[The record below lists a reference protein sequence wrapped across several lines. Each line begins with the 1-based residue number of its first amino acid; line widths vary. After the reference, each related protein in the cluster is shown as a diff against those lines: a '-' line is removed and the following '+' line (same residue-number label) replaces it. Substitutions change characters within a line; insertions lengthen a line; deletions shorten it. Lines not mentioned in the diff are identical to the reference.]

1 MPFTEFNNLDFDQI
15 KSSIKDYL
23 RANSKFTDFDF
34 EGSNFSILIDTLAYN
49 TYINAF
55 NSNMIA
61 NESFLDSA
69 TLRQN
74 VVGLARNIGYVP
86 KSRKSARAVISF
98 DVSLE
103 GIETQTLTLKA
114 GLVCTGNTN
123 NTSYVFSIPED
134 ITVQTFDFGTYKLAT
149 FDAISVYEGISLR
162 KTFTVDTSIE
172 QKFELQNSY
181 VDTDSIRVY
190 VKGQN
195 ETGRGKEYKV
205 VDNIV
210 DIDSTSEIFLLQE
223 IKDET
228 YEIIFGDGV
237 FGKKLENGSVITIE
251 YIVTNGEDG
260 NGVRNLA
267 FSGSLQYANQDGS
280 LVLAQSSEP
289 VVVNTILSSREGSSI
304 ESVDSIKYYAP
315 RAYSAQNRAVTARDY
330 EYIVKQIYPN
340 AEAVSVIGG
349 EELDPPEFG
358 SVTIAVKPRNGTFLS
373 DFTKEQLLLDL
384 KNYSITGINQKIV
397 DLKILYVEIE
407 SSVYYNSSQVSTPSS
422 LKSSVIG
429 TLERYAKSADLN
441 KFGGRFKYSKVQ
453 QVIDNT
459 NSAITSNITKV
470 RMRRDMKASL
480 NNFAQYE
487 LCFGNRFYINE
498 YGFNIKST
506 GFTVEGE
513 SSIVYLTDTPNKDL
527 NGNLDGSGKGILS
540 VVKETVS
547 GTPEIVIE
555 SVGVVDYTEG
565 EILLN
570 TIKINSTVLP
580 DGIIEVQAFPDSNDV
595 IGLKDLYLIFD
606 VGASSPTIN
615 MRRDTISSGESI
627 SGTRYI
633 TTSSYPNGK
642 LTR

>member
-15 KSSIKDYL
+15 KDSIKDYL

-34 EGSNFSILIDTLAYN
+34 EGSNFSILIDILAYN
-49 TYINAF
+49 TYINSF

-86 KSRKSARAVISF
+86 KSRKSARAIISF
-98 DVSLE
+98 EVFLDGVDA
-103 GIETQTLTLKA
+103 QTLTLKS
-114 GLVCTGNTN
+114 GLVGTGNAN

-134 ITVQTFDFGTYKLAT
+134 ITVNTTDVGTSKLAT
-149 FDAISVYEGISLR
+149 FDAISVYEGISLK
-162 KTFTVDTSIE
+162 KTFTIDTSIE
-172 QKFELQNSY
+172 QKFELQNSFI
-181 VDTDSIRVY
+181 DTDSIRVY

-195 ETGRGKEYKV
+195 ETGRGKEYSV
-205 VDNIV
+205 VNNII
-210 DIDSTSEIFLLQE
+210 DIDSTSEIFLIQE

-228 YEIIFGDGV
+228 YEIIFGDGL
-237 FGKKLENGSVITIE
+237 FGKKLENGSLVTIE

-267 FSGSLQYANQDGS
+267 FSGSLQYNNQDGNPI
-280 LVLAQSSEP
+280 LVESSEP
-289 VVVNTILSSREGSSI
+289 VVITTLLSSREGSSI

-330 EYIVKQIYPN
+330 EYIVRQVYPN

-358 SVTIAVKPRNGTFLS
+358 SVSIAVKPRNGTFLS
-373 DFTKEQLLLDL
+373 DFTKERILSDL
-384 KNYSITGINQKIV
+384 KNYSITGINQKII

-407 SSVYYNSSQVSTPSS
+407 SSVYYNSSQISTPSS
-422 LKSSVIG
+422 LKSSVVG
-429 TLERYAKSADLN
+429 TLERYAQSADLN

-480 NNFAQYE
+480 NNFSQYE
-487 LCFGNRFYINE
+487 VCFGNRFYINE
-498 YGFNIKST
+498 YGYNIKST

-513 SSIVYLTDTPNKDL
+513 SSTVYITDTPNRNL
-527 NGNLDGSGKGILS
+527 NGNLDSSGKGILS
-540 VVKETVS
+540 LVKETAA
-547 GTPEIVIE
+547 GTSEIVIQ
-555 SVGVVDYTEG
+555 SVGIVDYIKG
-565 EILLN
+565 EVLLN
-570 TIKINSTVLP
+570 TIKINSTVLS
-580 DGIIEVQAFPDSNDV
+580 DGIVEIQAFPDSNDV
-595 IGLKDLYLIFD
+595 IGLKDLYLVFD
-606 VGASSPTIN
+606 VGTSSSTIN
-615 MRRDTISSGESI
+615 MTRDTISSGESI

-642 LTR
+642 LKR

>member
-15 KSSIKDYL
+15 KDSIKDYL
-23 RANSKFTDFDF
+23 RANSRFTDFDF
-34 EGSNFSILIDTLAYN
+34 EGSNFSILIDILAYN
-49 TYINAF
+49 TYINTF

-98 DVSLE
+98 EVFLDGV
-103 GIETQTLTLKA
+103 ETQTLTLKS

-134 ITVQTFDFGTYKLAT
+134 ITVKTTDFGTTKLAT

-162 KTFTVDTSIE
+162 KTYTVDTSIE
-172 QKFELQNSY
+172 QKFELQNSFI
-181 VDTDSIRVY
+181 DTDSIRVY

-195 ETGRGKEYKV
+195 ETGRGKEYSV
-205 VDNIV
+205 VNNIV
-210 DIDSTSEIFLLQE
+210 DIDSTSEIFLIQE

-228 YEIIFGDGV
+228 YEIVFGDGI
-237 FGKKLENGSVITIE
+237 FGKKLENASLVTIE

-267 FSGSLQYANQDGS
+267 FSGSLQYTNQDGTS
-280 LVLAQSSEP
+280 ILAESSEP
-289 VVVNTILSSREGSSI
+289 VIITTLLSSREGSSI

-330 EYIVKQIYPN
+330 EYIVRQVYPN

-349 EELDPPEFG
+349 EELNPPEFG
-358 SVTIAVKPRNGTFLS
+358 SVSIAVKPKNGTFLS
-373 DFTKEQLLLDL
+373 DFVKEQILVGL
-384 KNYSITGINQKIV
+384 KNYSITGINQKII

-407 SSVYYNSSQVSTPSS
+407 SSVYYNSSQISTPSS

-480 NNFAQYE
+480 NQFAQYE

-513 SSIVYLTDTPNKDL
+513 SSTVYITDTPNKNV
-527 NGNLDGSGKGILS
+527 NGSLDGSGKGILS
-540 VVKETVS
+540 LVKETVS
-547 GTPEIVIE
+547 GTSEIVVQ
-555 SVGVVDYTEG
+555 SVGIVDYTEG

-570 TIKINSTVLP
+570 TIKINSTILS

-595 IGLKDLYLIFD
+595 IGLKDLYLVFD
-606 VGASSPTIN
+606 VGSSASTIN
-615 MRRDTISSGESI
+615 MTRDTISSGESI
-627 SGTRYI
+627 SGTTYI

>member
-98 DVSLE
+98 EVFLNGVDS
-103 GIETQTLTLKA
+103 QTLTLKS

-134 ITVQTFDFGTYKLAT
+134 ITVQTIDFGTTKLAT

-162 KTFTVDTSIE
+162 KSYTVDTSIE

-181 VDTDSIRVY
+181 IDTDSIRVY

-195 ETGRGKEYKV
+195 ETGRGKEYNV
-205 VDNIV
+205 VDNIT
-210 DIDSTSEIFLLQE
+210 DIDSTSEIFLIQE

-228 YEIIFGDGV
+228 YEVIFGDGV

-251 YIVTNGEDG
+251 YIVTNGEEG

-267 FSGSLQYANQDGS
+267 FAGSLQYADQDGN
-280 LVLAQSSEP
+280 LRLAQSDEP
-289 VVVNTILSSREGSSI
+289 IVVNTILSSREGSSI

-330 EYIVKQIYPN
+330 EYIVRKVYPN

-358 SVTIAVKPRNGTFLS
+358 SVTIAVKPKNGTFLS
-373 DFTKEQLLLDL
+373 DFTKEQILVDL

-407 SSVYYNSSQVSTPSS
+407 SSVYYNSSQISTPSS

-470 RMRRDMKASL
+470 RMRRDMKVSL

-498 YGFNIKST
+498 YGFNVKST
-506 GFTVEGE
+506 GFTIEGE

-527 NGNLDGSGKGILS
+527 NGNLDGSGKGVLS

-555 SVGVVDYTEG
+555 SVGVVDYIEG

-570 TIKINSTVLP
+570 TVKINSTVLP

>member
-15 KSSIKDYL
+15 KDSIKDYL

-34 EGSNFSILIDTLAYN
+34 EGSNFSILIDILAYN
-49 TYINAF
+49 TYINSF

-86 KSRKSARAVISF
+86 KSRKSARAIISF
-98 DVSLE
+98 EVFLDGVDA
-103 GIETQTLTLKA
+103 QTLTLKS
-114 GLVCTGNTN
+114 GLVGTGNAN

-134 ITVQTFDFGTYKLAT
+134 ITVNTTDVGTSKLAT
-149 FDAISVYEGISLR
+149 FDAISVYEGISLK
-162 KTFTVDTSIE
+162 KTFTIDTSIE
-172 QKFELQNSY
+172 QKFELQNSFI
-181 VDTDSIRVY
+181 DTDSIRVY

-195 ETGRGKEYKV
+195 ETGRGKEYSV
-205 VDNIV
+205 VNNII
-210 DIDSTSEIFLLQE
+210 DIDSTSEIFLIQE

-228 YEIIFGDGV
+228 YEIIFGDGL
-237 FGKKLENGSVITIE
+237 FGKKLENGSLVTIE

-267 FSGSLQYANQDGS
+267 FSGSLQYNNQDGNPI
-280 LVLAQSSEP
+280 LVESSEP
-289 VVVNTILSSREGSSI
+289 VVITTLLPSREGSSI

-330 EYIVKQIYPN
+330 EYIVRQVYPN

-358 SVTIAVKPRNGTFLS
+358 SVSIAVKPRNGTFLS
-373 DFTKEQLLLDL
+373 DFTKERILSDL
-384 KNYSITGINQKIV
+384 KNYSITGINQKII

-407 SSVYYNSSQVSTPSS
+407 SSVYYNSSQISTPSS

-429 TLERYAKSADLN
+429 TLERYAQSADLN

-487 LCFGNRFYINE
+487 VCFGNRFYINE
-498 YGFNIKST
+498 YGYNIKST
-506 GFTVEGE
+506 GFTIEGE
-513 SSIVYLTDTPNKDL
+513 SSTVYITDTPNRNL
-527 NGNLDGSGKGILS
+527 NGNLDSSGKGILS
-540 VVKETVS
+540 LVKETS
-547 GTPEIVIE
+547 AGTSEIVIQ
-555 SVGVVDYTEG
+555 SVGIVDYIKG
-565 EILLN
+565 EVLLN
-570 TIKINSTVLP
+570 TIKINSTVLS
-580 DGIIEVQAFPDSNDV
+580 DGIIEIQAFPDSNDV
-595 IGLKDLYLIFD
+595 IGLKDLYLVFD
-606 VGASSPTIN
+606 VGASSSTIN
-615 MRRDTISSGESI
+615 MTRDTISSGESI

-642 LTR
+642 LKR

>member
-15 KSSIKDYL
+15 KDSIKDYL

-34 EGSNFSILIDTLAYN
+34 EGSNFSILIDILAYN
-49 TYINAF
+49 TYINSF

-86 KSRKSARAVISF
+86 KSRKSARAIISF
-98 DVSLE
+98 EVFLDGVDA
-103 GIETQTLTLKA
+103 QTLTLKS
-114 GLVCTGNTN
+114 GLVGTGNAN

-134 ITVQTFDFGTYKLAT
+134 ITVNTTDVGTSKLAT
-149 FDAISVYEGISLR
+149 FDAISVYEGISLK
-162 KTFTVDTSIE
+162 KTFTIDTSIE
-172 QKFELQNSY
+172 QKFELQNSFI
-181 VDTDSIRVY
+181 DTDSIRVY

-195 ETGRGKEYKV
+195 ETGRGKEYSV
-205 VDNIV
+205 VNNII
-210 DIDSTSEIFLLQE
+210 DIDSTSEIFLIQE

-228 YEIIFGDGV
+228 YEIIFGDGL
-237 FGKKLENGSVITIE
+237 FGKKLENGSLVTIE

-267 FSGSLQYANQDGS
+267 FSGSLQYNNQDGNPI
-280 LVLAQSSEP
+280 LVESSEP
-289 VVVNTILSSREGSSI
+289 VVITTLLSSREGSSI

-330 EYIVKQIYPN
+330 EYIVRQVYPN

-358 SVTIAVKPRNGTFLS
+358 SVSIAVKPRNGTFLS
-373 DFTKEQLLLDL
+373 DFTKERILSDL
-384 KNYSITGINQKIV
+384 KNYSITGINQKII

-407 SSVYYNSSQVSTPSS
+407 SSVYYNSSQISTPSS

-429 TLERYAKSADLN
+429 TLERYAQSADLN

-487 LCFGNRFYINE
+487 VCFGNRFYINE
-498 YGFNIKST
+498 YGYNIKST

-513 SSIVYLTDTPNKDL
+513 SSTVYITDTPNRNL
-527 NGNLDGSGKGILS
+527 NGNLDSSGKGILS
-540 VVKETVS
+540 LVKETS
-547 GTPEIVIE
+547 TGTSEIVIQ
-555 SVGVVDYTEG
+555 SVGIVDYIKG
-565 EILLN
+565 EVLLN
-570 TIKINSTVLP
+570 TIKINSTVLS
-580 DGIIEVQAFPDSNDV
+580 DGIIEIQAFPDSNDV
-595 IGLKDLYLIFD
+595 IGLKDLYLVFD
-606 VGASSPTIN
+606 VGASSSTIN
-615 MRRDTISSGESI
+615 MTRDTISSGESI

-642 LTR
+642 LKR

>member
-98 DVSLE
+98 EVFLNGVDS
-103 GIETQTLTLKA
+103 QTLTLKS

-134 ITVQTFDFGTYKLAT
+134 ITVQTIDFGTTKLAT

-162 KTFTVDTSIE
+162 KSYTVDTSIE

-181 VDTDSIRVY
+181 IDTDSIRVY

-195 ETGRGKEYKV
+195 ETGRGKEYNV
-205 VDNIV
+205 VDNIT
-210 DIDSTSEIFLLQE
+210 DIDSTSEIFLIQE

-228 YEIIFGDGV
+228 YEVIFGDGV

-251 YIVTNGEDG
+251 YIVTNGEEG

-267 FSGSLQYANQDGS
+267 FAGSLQYADQDGN
-280 LVLAQSSEP
+280 LRLAQSDEP
-289 VVVNTILSSREGSSI
+289 IVVNTILSSREGSSI

-330 EYIVKQIYPN
+330 EYIVRKVYPN

-358 SVTIAVKPRNGTFLS
+358 SVTIAVKPKNGTFLS
-373 DFTKEQLLLDL
+373 DFTKEQILVDL

-407 SSVYYNSSQVSTPSS
+407 SSVYYNSSQISTPSS

-470 RMRRDMKASL
+470 RMRRDMKVSL

-498 YGFNIKST
+498 YGFNVKST

-527 NGNLDGSGKGILS
+527 NGNLDGSGKGVLS

-555 SVGVVDYTEG
+555 SVGVVDYIEG

-570 TIKINSTVLP
+570 TVKINSTVLP

>member
-15 KSSIKDYL
+15 KDSIKDYL

-34 EGSNFSILIDTLAYN
+34 EGSNFSILIDILAYN
-49 TYINAF
+49 TYINSF

-86 KSRKSARAVISF
+86 KSRKSARAIISF
-98 DVSLE
+98 EVFLDGVDA
-103 GIETQTLTLKA
+103 QTLTLKS
-114 GLVCTGNTN
+114 GLVGTGNAN

-134 ITVQTFDFGTYKLAT
+134 ITVNTIDVGTSKLAT
-149 FDAISVYEGISLR
+149 FDAISVYEGISLK
-162 KTFTVDTSIE
+162 KTFTIDTSIE
-172 QKFELQNSY
+172 QKFELQNSFI
-181 VDTDSIRVY
+181 DTDSIRVY

-195 ETGRGKEYKV
+195 ETGRGKEYSV
-205 VDNIV
+205 VNNII
-210 DIDSTSEIFLLQE
+210 DIDSTSEIFLIQE

-228 YEIIFGDGV
+228 YEIIFGDGL
-237 FGKKLENGSVITIE
+237 FGKKLENGSLVTIE

-267 FSGSLQYANQDGS
+267 FSGSLQYNNQDGNPI
-280 LVLAQSSEP
+280 LVESSEP
-289 VVVNTILSSREGSSI
+289 VVITTLLSSREGSSI

-330 EYIVKQIYPN
+330 EYIVRQVYPN

-358 SVTIAVKPRNGTFLS
+358 SVSIAVKPRNGTFLS
-373 DFTKEQLLLDL
+373 DFTKERILSDL
-384 KNYSITGINQKIV
+384 KNYSITGINQKII

-407 SSVYYNSSQVSTPSS
+407 SSVYYNSSQISTPSS

-429 TLERYAKSADLN
+429 TLERYAQSADLN

-487 LCFGNRFYINE
+487 VCFGNRFYINE
-498 YGFNIKST
+498 YGYNIKST

-513 SSIVYLTDTPNKDL
+513 SSTVYITDTPNRNL
-527 NGNLDGSGKGILS
+527 NGNLDSSGKGILS
-540 VVKETVS
+540 LVKETS
-547 GTPEIVIE
+547 AGTSEIVIQ
-555 SVGVVDYTEG
+555 SVGIVDYIKG
-565 EILLN
+565 EVLLN
-570 TIKINSTVLP
+570 TIKINSTVLS
-580 DGIIEVQAFPDSNDV
+580 DGIIEIQAFPDSNDV
-595 IGLKDLYLIFD
+595 IGLKDLYLVFD
-606 VGASSPTIN
+606 VGASSSTIN
-615 MRRDTISSGESI
+615 MTRDTISSGESI

-642 LTR
+642 LKR

>member
-15 KSSIKDYL
+15 KDSIKDYL

-34 EGSNFSILIDTLAYN
+34 EGSNFSILIDILAYN
-49 TYINAF
+49 TYINSF

-86 KSRKSARAVISF
+86 KSRKSARAIISF
-98 DVSLE
+98 EVFLDGVDA
-103 GIETQTLTLKA
+103 QTLTLKS
-114 GLVCTGNTN
+114 GLVGTGNAN

-134 ITVQTFDFGTYKLAT
+134 ITVNTTDVGTSKLAT
-149 FDAISVYEGISLR
+149 FDAISVYEGISLK
-162 KTFTVDTSIE
+162 KTFTIDTSIE
-172 QKFELQNSY
+172 QKFELQNSFI
-181 VDTDSIRVY
+181 DTDSIRVY

-195 ETGRGKEYKV
+195 ETGRGKEYSV
-205 VDNIV
+205 VNNII
-210 DIDSTSEIFLLQE
+210 DIDSTSEIFLIQE

-228 YEIIFGDGV
+228 YEIIFGDGL
-237 FGKKLENGSVITIE
+237 FGKKLENGSLVTIE

-267 FSGSLQYANQDGS
+267 FSGSLQYNNQDGNPI
-280 LVLAQSSEP
+280 LVESSEP
-289 VVVNTILSSREGSSI
+289 VVITTLLSSREGSSI

-330 EYIVKQIYPN
+330 EYIVRQVYPN

-358 SVTIAVKPRNGTFLS
+358 SVSIAVKPRNGTFLS
-373 DFTKEQLLLDL
+373 DFTKERILSDL
-384 KNYSITGINQKIV
+384 KNYSITGINQKII

-407 SSVYYNSSQVSTPSS
+407 SSVYYNSSQISTPSS
-422 LKSSVIG
+422 LKSSVVG
-429 TLERYAKSADLN
+429 TLERYAQSADLN

-487 LCFGNRFYINE
+487 VCFGNRFYINE
-498 YGFNIKST
+498 YGYNIKST

-513 SSIVYLTDTPNKDL
+513 SSTVYITDTPNRNL
-527 NGNLDGSGKGILS
+527 NGNLDSSGKGILS
-540 VVKETVS
+540 LVKETAA
-547 GTPEIVIE
+547 GTSEIVIQ
-555 SVGVVDYTEG
+555 SVGIVDYIKG
-565 EILLN
+565 EVLLN
-570 TIKINSTVLP
+570 TIKINSTVLS
-580 DGIIEVQAFPDSNDV
+580 DGIVEIQAFPDSNDV
-595 IGLKDLYLIFD
+595 IGLKDLYLVFD
-606 VGASSPTIN
+606 VGTSSSTIN
-615 MRRDTISSGESI
+615 MTRDTISSGESI

-642 LTR
+642 LKR

>member
-98 DVSLE
+98 EVFLNGVDS
-103 GIETQTLTLKA
+103 QTLTLKS

-134 ITVQTFDFGTYKLAT
+134 ITVQTIDFGTTKLAT

-162 KTFTVDTSIE
+162 KSYTVDTSIE

-181 VDTDSIRVY
+181 IDTDSIRVY

-195 ETGRGKEYKV
+195 ETGRGKEYNV
-205 VDNIV
+205 VDNIT
-210 DIDSTSEIFLLQE
+210 DIDSTSEIFLIQE

-228 YEIIFGDGV
+228 YEVIFGDGV

-251 YIVTNGEDG
+251 YIVTNGEEG

-267 FSGSLQYANQDGS
+267 FAGSLQYADQDGN
-280 LVLAQSSEP
+280 LRLAQSDEP
-289 VVVNTILSSREGSSI
+289 IVVNTILSSREGSSI

-330 EYIVKQIYPN
+330 EYIVRKVYPN

-358 SVTIAVKPRNGTFLS
+358 SVTIAVKPKNGTFLS
-373 DFTKEQLLLDL
+373 DFTKEQILVDL

-407 SSVYYNSSQVSTPSS
+407 SSVYYNSSQISTPSS

-470 RMRRDMKASL
+470 RMRRDMKVSL

-527 NGNLDGSGKGILS
+527 NGNLDGSGKGVLS

-555 SVGVVDYTEG
+555 SVGVVDYIEG

-570 TIKINSTVLP
+570 TVKINSTVLP

>member
-114 GLVCTGNTN
+114 GLVCTGNAN

-205 VDNIV
+205 VNNIIDV
-210 DIDSTSEIFLLQE
+210 DSTSEIFLLQE

-228 YEIIFGDGV
+228 YEIVFGDGV

-267 FSGSLQYANQDGS
+267 FSGSLHYANQDGS

-330 EYIVKQIYPN
+330 EYIVKKVYPN

-407 SSVYYNSSQVSTPSS
+407 SSVYYNSSQISTPSS

-513 SSIVYLTDTPNKDL
+513 SSIVYLTDTPNKDA
-527 NGNLDGSGKGILS
+527 NGNLDGSGKGVLS

-547 GTPEIVIE
+547 GTPEIVIK

-570 TIKINSTVLP
+570 TVKINSTVLP

>member
-205 VDNIV
+205 VDNIIDV
-210 DIDSTSEIFLLQE
+210 DSTSEIFLLQE

-228 YEIIFGDGV
+228 YEIVFGDGV

-330 EYIVKQIYPN
+330 EYIVKKVYPN

-407 SSVYYNSSQVSTPSS
+407 SSVYYNSSQISTPSS

-513 SSIVYLTDTPNKDL
+513 SSIVYLTDTPNKDV
-527 NGNLDGSGKGILS
+527 NGNLDGSGKGVLS

-547 GTPEIVIE
+547 GTPEIVIK

-570 TIKINSTVLP
+570 TVKINSTVLP

>member
-98 DVSLE
+98 EVFLNGVES
-103 GIETQTLTLKA
+103 QTLTLKS

-134 ITVQTFDFGTYKLAT
+134 ITVKTVAFGTNRLAT
-149 FDAISVYEGISLR
+149 FDAISVYEGISL
-162 KTFTVDTSIE
+162 KKSYTVDTSIE
-172 QKFELQNSY
+172 QKFELQNAY
-181 VDTDSIRVY
+181 IDTDSIRVY

-195 ETGRGKEYKV
+195 ETGRGKEYHV
-205 VDNIV
+205 VDNIT
-210 DIDSTSEIFLLQE
+210 DIDSTSEIFLVQE

-228 YEIIFGDGV
+228 YEIVFGDGV

-251 YIVTNGEDG
+251 YIVTNGEEG

-267 FSGSLQYANQDGS
+267 FAGSLQYADQDGNLR
-280 LVLAQSSEP
+280 LVQSEEP
-289 VVVNTILSSREGSSI
+289 VVVSTILSSREGSSI
-304 ESVDSIKYYAP
+304 ESIDSIKYYAP

-330 EYIVKQIYPN
+330 EYIVRKVYPN

-373 DFTKEQLLLDL
+373 DFTKEQILLDL

-407 SSVYYNSSQVSTPSS
+407 SSVYYNSSQISTPSS

-470 RMRRDMKASL
+470 RMRRDMKVSL

-513 SSIVYLTDTPNKDL
+513 SSIVYLTDTPNKDS
-527 NGNLDGSGKGILS
+527 NGNLDGSGKGVLS
-540 VVKETVS
+540 VVKETIS

-565 EILLN
+565 EVLLN
-570 TIKINSTVLP
+570 TVKINSTVLS

>member
-98 DVSLE
+98 EVFLNGVESQ
-103 GIETQTLTLKA
+103 ILTLKS

-134 ITVQTFDFGTYKLAT
+134 ITVKTVAFGTNRLAT
-149 FDAISVYEGISLR
+149 FDAISVYEGISL
-162 KTFTVDTSIE
+162 KKSYTVDTSIE
-172 QKFELQNSY
+172 QKFELQNAY
-181 VDTDSIRVY
+181 IDTDSIRVY

-195 ETGRGKEYKV
+195 ETGRGKEYHV
-205 VDNIV
+205 VDNIT
-210 DIDSTSEIFLLQE
+210 DIDSTSEIFLVQE

-228 YEIIFGDGV
+228 YEIVFGDGV

-251 YIVTNGEDG
+251 YIVTNGEEG

-267 FSGSLQYANQDGS
+267 FAGSLQYADQDGNLR
-280 LVLAQSSEP
+280 LVQSEEP
-289 VVVNTILSSREGSSI
+289 VVVSTILSSREGSSI
-304 ESVDSIKYYAP
+304 ESIDSIKYYAP

-330 EYIVKQIYPN
+330 EYIVRKVYPN

-373 DFTKEQLLLDL
+373 DFTKEQILLDL

-407 SSVYYNSSQVSTPSS
+407 SSVYYNSSQISTPSS

-470 RMRRDMKASL
+470 RMRRDMKVSL

-513 SSIVYLTDTPNKDL
+513 SSIVYLTDTPNKDS
-527 NGNLDGSGKGILS
+527 NGNLDGSGKGVLS
-540 VVKETVS
+540 VVKETIS

-565 EILLN
+565 EVLLN
-570 TIKINSTVLP
+570 TVKINSTVLS

>member
-205 VDNIV
+205 VNNIIDV
-210 DIDSTSEIFLLQE
+210 DSTSEIFLLQE

-228 YEIIFGDGV
+228 YEIVFGDGV

-330 EYIVKQIYPN
+330 EYIVKKVYPN

-407 SSVYYNSSQVSTPSS
+407 SSVYYNSSQISTPSS

-513 SSIVYLTDTPNKDL
+513 SSIVYLTDTPNKDV
-527 NGNLDGSGKGILS
+527 NGNLDGSGKGVLS

-547 GTPEIVIE
+547 GTPEIVIK

-570 TIKINSTVLP
+570 TVKINSTVLP

>member
-15 KSSIKDYL
+15 KDSIKDYL

-34 EGSNFSILIDTLAYN
+34 EGSNFSILIDILAYN
-49 TYINAF
+49 TYINSF

-86 KSRKSARAVISF
+86 KSRKSARAIISF
-98 DVSLE
+98 EVFLDGVDA
-103 GIETQTLTLKA
+103 QTLTLKS
-114 GLVCTGNTN
+114 GLVGTGNAN

-134 ITVQTFDFGTYKLAT
+134 ITVNTTDVGTSKLAT
-149 FDAISVYEGISLR
+149 FDAISVYEGISLK
-162 KTFTVDTSIE
+162 KTFTIDTSIE
-172 QKFELQNSY
+172 QKFELQNSFI
-181 VDTDSIRVY
+181 DTDSIRVY

-195 ETGRGKEYKV
+195 ETGRGKEYSV
-205 VDNIV
+205 VNNII
-210 DIDSTSEIFLLQE
+210 DIDSTSEIFLIQE

-228 YEIIFGDGV
+228 YEIIFGDGL
-237 FGKKLENGSVITIE
+237 FGKKLENGSLVTIE

-267 FSGSLQYANQDGS
+267 FSGSLQYNNQDGNPI
-280 LVLAQSSEP
+280 LVESSEP
-289 VVVNTILSSREGSSI
+289 VVITTLLSSREGSSI

-330 EYIVKQIYPN
+330 EYIVRQVYPN

-358 SVTIAVKPRNGTFLS
+358 SVSIAVKPRNGTFLS
-373 DFTKEQLLLDL
+373 DFTKERILSDL
-384 KNYSITGINQKIV
+384 KNYSITGINQKII

-407 SSVYYNSSQVSTPSS
+407 SSVYYNSSQISTPSS
-422 LKSSVIG
+422 LKSSVVG
-429 TLERYAKSADLN
+429 TLERYAQSADLN

-487 LCFGNRFYINE
+487 VCFGNRFYINE
-498 YGFNIKST
+498 YGYNIKST

-513 SSIVYLTDTPNKDL
+513 SSTVYITDTPNRNL

-540 VVKETVS
+540 LVKETS
-547 GTPEIVIE
+547 TGTSEIVIQ
-555 SVGVVDYTEG
+555 SVGIVDYIEG
-565 EILLN
+565 EVLLN
-570 TIKINSTVLP
+570 TIKINSTVLS
-580 DGIIEVQAFPDSNDV
+580 DGIIEIQAFPDSNDV
-595 IGLKDLYLIFD
+595 IGLKDLYLVFD
-606 VGASSPTIN
+606 VGASSSTIN
-615 MRRDTISSGESI
+615 MTRDTISSGESI

-642 LTR
+642 LKR

>member
-134 ITVQTFDFGTYKLAT
+134 VTVQTFDFGTYKLAT

-205 VDNIV
+205 VNNIIDV
-210 DIDSTSEIFLLQE
+210 DSTSEIFLLQE

-330 EYIVKQIYPN
+330 EYIVKKVYPN

-407 SSVYYNSSQVSTPSS
+407 SSVYYNSSQISTPSS

-513 SSIVYLTDTPNKDL
+513 SSIVYLTDTPNKDV
-527 NGNLDGSGKGILS
+527 NGNLDGSGKGVLS

-547 GTPEIVIE
+547 GTPEIVIK

-570 TIKINSTVLP
+570 TVKINSTVLP

>member
-205 VDNIV
+205 VNNIIDV
-210 DIDSTSEIFLLQE
+210 DSTSEIFLLQE

-228 YEIIFGDGV
+228 YEIVFGDGV

-330 EYIVKQIYPN
+330 EYIVKKVYPN

-407 SSVYYNSSQVSTPSS
+407 SSVYYNSSQISTPSS

-470 RMRRDMKASL
+470 RMRRDMKVSL

-487 LCFGNRFYINE
+487 LCFGNNLLYF
-498 YGFNIKST
+498 IKST

-513 SSIVYLTDTPNKDL
+513 SSIVYLTDTPNKDA

-547 GTPEIVIE
+547 GAPEIVIK

-570 TIKINSTVLP
+570 TVKINSTVLP
-580 DGIIEVQAFPDSNDV
+580 DGIVEVQAFPDSNDV

>member
-205 VDNIV
+205 VNNIIDV
-210 DIDSTSEIFLLQE
+210 DSTSEIFLLQE

-228 YEIIFGDGV
+228 YEIVFGDGV

-330 EYIVKQIYPN
+330 EYIVKKVYPN

-407 SSVYYNSSQVSTPSS
+407 SSVYYNSSQISTPSS

-470 RMRRDMKASL
+470 RMRRDMKVSL

-498 YGFNIKST
+498 YGFNVKST

-513 SSIVYLTDTPNKDL
+513 SSIVYLTDTPNKDA

-547 GTPEIVIE
+547 GAPEIVIK

-570 TIKINSTVLP
+570 TVKINSTVLP
-580 DGIIEVQAFPDSNDV
+580 DGIVEVQAFPDSNDV

>member
-15 KSSIKDYL
+15 KDSIKDYL

-34 EGSNFSILIDTLAYN
+34 EGSNFSILIDILAYN
-49 TYINAF
+49 TYINSF

-86 KSRKSARAVISF
+86 KSRKSARAIISF
-98 DVSLE
+98 EVFLDGVDA
-103 GIETQTLTLKA
+103 QTLTLKS
-114 GLVCTGNTN
+114 GLVGTGNAN

-134 ITVQTFDFGTYKLAT
+134 ITVNTTDVGTSKLAT
-149 FDAISVYEGISLR
+149 FDAISVYEGISLK
-162 KTFTVDTSIE
+162 KTFTIDTSIE
-172 QKFELQNSY
+172 QKFELQNSFI
-181 VDTDSIRVY
+181 DTDSIRVY

-195 ETGRGKEYKV
+195 ETGRGKEYSV
-205 VDNIV
+205 VNNII
-210 DIDSTSEIFLLQE
+210 DIDSTSEIFLIQE

-228 YEIIFGDGV
+228 YEIIFGDGL
-237 FGKKLENGSVITIE
+237 FGKKLENGSLVTIE

-267 FSGSLQYANQDGS
+267 FSGSLQYNNQDGNPI
-280 LVLAQSSEP
+280 LVESSEP
-289 VVVNTILSSREGSSI
+289 VVITTLLSSREGSSI

-330 EYIVKQIYPN
+330 EYIVRQVYPN

-358 SVTIAVKPRNGTFLS
+358 SVSIAVKPRNGTFLS
-373 DFTKEQLLLDL
+373 DFTKERILSDL
-384 KNYSITGINQKIV
+384 KNYSITGINQKII

-407 SSVYYNSSQVSTPSS
+407 SSVYYNSSQISTPSS
-422 LKSSVIG
+422 LKSSVVG
-429 TLERYAKSADLN
+429 TLERYAQSADLN

-487 LCFGNRFYINE
+487 VCFGNRFYINE
-498 YGFNIKST
+498 YGYNIKST

-513 SSIVYLTDTPNKDL
+513 SSTVYITDTPNRNL
-527 NGNLDGSGKGILS
+527 NGNLDSSGKGILS
-540 VVKETVS
+540 LVKETS
-547 GTPEIVIE
+547 AGTSEIVIQ
-555 SVGVVDYTEG
+555 SVGIVDYIKG
-565 EILLN
+565 EVLLN
-570 TIKINSTVLP
+570 TIKINSTVLS
-580 DGIIEVQAFPDSNDV
+580 DGIIEIQAFPDSNDV
-595 IGLKDLYLIFD
+595 IGLKDLYLVFD
-606 VGASSPTIN
+606 VGASSSTIN
-615 MRRDTISSGESI
+615 MTRDTISSGESI

-642 LTR
+642 LKR

>member
-205 VDNIV
+205 VNNIIDV
-210 DIDSTSEIFLLQE
+210 DSTSEIFLLQE

-228 YEIIFGDGV
+228 YEIVFGDGV

-330 EYIVKQIYPN
+330 EYIVKKVYPN

-407 SSVYYNSSQVSTPSS
+407 SSVYYNSSQISTPSS

-470 RMRRDMKASL
+470 RMRRDMKVSL

-513 SSIVYLTDTPNKDL
+513 SSIVYLTDTPNKDA

-547 GTPEIVIE
+547 GAPEIVIK

-570 TIKINSTVLP
+570 TVKINSTVLP
-580 DGIIEVQAFPDSNDV
+580 DGIVEVQAFPDSNDV

>member
-98 DVSLE
+98 EVFLNGVDS
-103 GIETQTLTLKA
+103 QTLTLKS

-134 ITVQTFDFGTYKLAT
+134 ITVQTIDFGTTKLAT

-162 KTFTVDTSIE
+162 KSYTVDTSIE

-181 VDTDSIRVY
+181 IDTDSIRVY

-195 ETGRGKEYKV
+195 ETGRGKEYNV
-205 VDNIV
+205 VDNIT
-210 DIDSTSEIFLLQE
+210 DIDSTSEIFLIQE

-228 YEIIFGDGV
+228 YEVIFGDGV

-251 YIVTNGEDG
+251 YIVTNGEEG

-267 FSGSLQYANQDGS
+267 FAGSLQYADQDGN
-280 LVLAQSSEP
+280 LRLAQSDEP
-289 VVVNTILSSREGSSI
+289 IVVNTILSSREGSSI
-304 ESVDSIKYYAP
+304 ESIDSIKYYAP

-330 EYIVKQIYPN
+330 EYIVRKVYPN

-373 DFTKEQLLLDL
+373 DFTKEQILLDL

-407 SSVYYNSSQVSTPSS
+407 SSVYYNSSQISTPSS

-513 SSIVYLTDTPNKDL
+513 SSIVYITDTPNKDS
-527 NGNLDGSGKGILS
+527 NGNLDGSGKGVLS

-547 GTPEIVIE
+547 ETPEIVIE

-570 TIKINSTVLP
+570 TVKINSTVLP

>member
-470 RMRRDMKASL
+470 RMRRDMKVSL

-570 TIKINSTVLP
+570 TVKINSTVLP

>member
-98 DVSLE
+98 EVFLNGVDS
-103 GIETQTLTLKA
+103 QTLTLKS

-134 ITVQTFDFGTYKLAT
+134 ITVQTIDFGTTKLAT

-162 KTFTVDTSIE
+162 KSYTVDTSIE

-181 VDTDSIRVY
+181 IDTDSIRVY

-195 ETGRGKEYKV
+195 ETGRGKEYNV
-205 VDNIV
+205 VDNIT
-210 DIDSTSEIFLLQE
+210 DIDSTSEIFLIQE

-228 YEIIFGDGV
+228 YEVIFGDGV

-251 YIVTNGEDG
+251 YIVTNGEEG

-267 FSGSLQYANQDGS
+267 FAGSLQYADQDGN
-280 LVLAQSSEP
+280 LRLAQSDEP
-289 VVVNTILSSREGSSI
+289 IVVNTILSSREGSSI

-330 EYIVKQIYPN
+330 EYIVRKVYPN

-373 DFTKEQLLLDL
+373 DFTKEQILLDL

-407 SSVYYNSSQVSTPSS
+407 SSVYYNSSQISTPSL

-470 RMRRDMKASL
+470 RMRRDMKVSL

-513 SSIVYLTDTPNKDL
+513 SSIVYITDTPNKDS
-527 NGNLDGSGKGILS
+527 NGNLDGSGKGVLS

-547 GTPEIVIE
+547 ETPEIVIE

-570 TIKINSTVLP
+570 TVKINSTVLP

>member
-98 DVSLE
+98 EVFLNGVES
-103 GIETQTLTLKA
+103 QTLTLKS

-134 ITVQTFDFGTYKLAT
+134 ITVKTVAFGTNRLAT
-149 FDAISVYEGISLR
+149 FDAISVYEGISL
-162 KTFTVDTSIE
+162 KKSYTVDTSIE
-172 QKFELQNSY
+172 QKFELQNAY
-181 VDTDSIRVY
+181 IDTDSIRVY

-195 ETGRGKEYKV
+195 ETGRGKEYHV
-205 VDNIV
+205 VDNIT
-210 DIDSTSEIFLLQE
+210 DIDSTSEIFLVQE

-228 YEIIFGDGV
+228 YEVVFGDGV

-251 YIVTNGEDG
+251 YIVTNGEEG

-267 FSGSLQYANQDGS
+267 FAGSLQYADQDGNLR
-280 LVLAQSSEP
+280 LVQSEEP
-289 VVVNTILSSREGSSI
+289 VVVSTILSSRQGSSI
-304 ESVDSIKYYAP
+304 ESIDSIKYYAP

-330 EYIVKQIYPN
+330 EYIVRKVYPN

-358 SVTIAVKPRNGTFLS
+358 SVTIAVKPKNGTFLS

-407 SSVYYNSSQVSTPSS
+407 SSVYYNSSQISTPSS

-470 RMRRDMKASL
+470 RMRRDMKVSL

-513 SSIVYLTDTPNKDL
+513 SSIVYLTDTPNKDS
-527 NGNLDGSGKGILS
+527 NGNLDGSGKGVLS
-540 VVKETVS
+540 VVKETIS

-565 EILLN
+565 EVLLN
-570 TIKINSTVLP
+570 TVKINSTVLS

>member
-1 MPFTEFNNLDFDQI
+1 L
-15 KSSIKDYL
+15 
-23 RANSKFTDFDF
+23 
-34 EGSNFSILIDTLAYN
+34 
-49 TYINAF
+49 
-55 NSNMIA
+55 
-61 NESFLDSA
+61 
-69 TLRQN
+69 
-74 VVGLARNIGYVP
+74 
-86 KSRKSARAVISF
+86 SR
-98 DVSLE
+98 E
-103 GIETQTLTLKA
+103 
-114 GLVCTGNTN
+114 
-123 NTSYVFSIPED
+123 
-134 ITVQTFDFGTYKLAT
+134 
-149 FDAISVYEGISLR
+149 
-162 KTFTVDTSIE
+162 KTC
-172 QKFELQNSY
+172 
-181 VDTDSIRVY
+181 
-190 VKGQN
+190 
-195 ETGRGKEYKV
+195 
-205 VDNIV
+205 
-210 DIDSTSEIFLLQE
+210 
-223 IKDET
+223 
-228 YEIIFGDGV
+228 DGV

-330 EYIVKQIYPN
+330 EYIVKKVYPN

-407 SSVYYNSSQVSTPSS
+407 SSVYYNSSQISTPSS

-513 SSIVYLTDTPNKDL
+513 SSIVYLTDTPNKDV
-527 NGNLDGSGKGILS
+527 NGNLDGSGKGVLS

-547 GTPEIVIE
+547 GTPEIVIK

-570 TIKINSTVLP
+570 TVKINSTVLP

>member
-98 DVSLE
+98 EVFLNGVDS
-103 GIETQTLTLKA
+103 QTLTLKS

-134 ITVQTFDFGTYKLAT
+134 ITVQTIDFGTTKLAT

-162 KTFTVDTSIE
+162 KSYTVDTSIE

-181 VDTDSIRVY
+181 IDTDSIRVY

-195 ETGRGKEYKV
+195 ETGRGKEYNV
-205 VDNIV
+205 VDNIT
-210 DIDSTSEIFLLQE
+210 DIDSTSEIFLIQE

-228 YEIIFGDGV
+228 YEVIFGDGV

-251 YIVTNGEDG
+251 YIVTNGEEG

-267 FSGSLQYANQDGS
+267 FAGSLQYADQDGN
-280 LVLAQSSEP
+280 LRLAQSDEP
-289 VVVNTILSSREGSSI
+289 IVVNTILSSREGSSI

-330 EYIVKQIYPN
+330 EYIVRKVYPN

-358 SVTIAVKPRNGTFLS
+358 SVTIAVKPKNGTFLS
-373 DFTKEQLLLDL
+373 DFTKEQILLDL

-407 SSVYYNSSQVSTPSS
+407 SSVYYNSSQISTPSS

-470 RMRRDMKASL
+470 RMRRDMKVSL

-513 SSIVYLTDTPNKDL
+513 SSIVYITDTPNKDS
-527 NGNLDGSGKGILS
+527 NGNLDGSGKGVLS

-547 GTPEIVIE
+547 ETPEIVIE

-570 TIKINSTVLP
+570 TVKINSTVLP